1 MFKRFTNLAFLVM
14 LSAAAMAQTTT
25 PPATGTGNGQGR
37 QNGQG
42 RRQPRP
48 YAITIV
54 NNTKVKLDTAK
65 ISADFKAV
73 YPGFAAGDGYRTKR
87 EVTMRVID
95 TVKSFT
101 MKAVAGEIVV
111 NKRWIKKKKNFKG
124 FQNSLQAALH
134 KNWTSVDTIRKDGY
148 QLVFIN
154 KNSDFNPAIQKDL
167 VETFFKV
174 FPVLVSTFNDK
185 TTHEVVFV
193 TDTAYAGVAE
203 ASGNRILFSTKYMNA
218 HPTDID
224 IVTHEGMHLVQGYG
238 YGSGPVW
245 LTEGIA
251 DFIRYKYGVDN
262 VGSKW
267 TMPAVNAKTNE
278 KKYENS
284 YRITARFF
292 EWIDQKVKPGMIIQI
307 DKELRNHTYT
317 KDTWAQLSGK
327 TIDELWDDYYKNP
340 EISIHYS
347 GKERN

>member
-1 MFKRFTNLAFLVM
+1 MLKKILYPTLLAFCSI
-14 LSAAAMAQTTT
+14 SAIAQTVPTT
-25 PPATGTGNGQGR
+25 TNAQQTPQ
-37 QNGQG
+37 
-42 RRQPRP
+42 RRRNEPRP
-48 YAITIV
+48 YVITIS
-54 NNTKVKLDTAK
+54 NATKVSVDTAK
-65 ISADFKAV
+65 INAAFRATYPAFAV
-73 YPGFAAGDGYRTKR
+73 ADGYRTKR
-87 EVTMRVID
+87 EVNMRVID
-95 TVKSFT
+95 TVNSVSLIAKP
-101 MKAVAGEIVV
+101 GEIVV
-111 NKRWIKKKKNFKG
+111 NSSWIKKKQNMDNF
-124 FQNSLQAALH
+124 QMSLQKALQ
-134 KNWTSVDTIRKDGY
+134 KNWNSVDTIKKDDY

-154 KNSDFNPAIQKDL
+154 KNSAFNPAIQKDL
-167 VETFFKV
+167 IDTYFKV

-185 TTHEVVFV
+185 TTHNVLFV
-193 TDTAYAGVAE
+193 TDTAYKGVAE

-262 VGSKW
+262 IGSKW
-267 TMPAVNAKTNE
+267 YLPDFAPQHNE

-307 DKELRNHTYT
+307 DKELRNRTYNQ
-317 KDTWAQLSGK
+317 DTWVKLSGK
-327 TIDELWDDYYKNP
+327 TIDELWAEYAKNP
-340 EISIHYS
+340 ELKLKYS